1 MLFFCSEVP
10 RGKMGTLVIGL
21 PLPPGCMNTLWKNNA
36 RYVDSYLSKFPGNYL
51 TGDAGFQDAD
61 GYVSVMV
68 GTFTHTHI
76 HVAHAYTY
84 ILTCLLSIGA
94 NR

>member
-1 MLFFCSEVP
+1 
-10 RGKMGTLVIGL
+10 MGTLVIGL
-21 PLPPGCMNTLWKNNA
+21 PLPPGCMSTLWKNDA

-68 GTFTHTHI
+68 GTRTLALHSHFTYTYRTHKHTHMHKHTHI
-76 HVAHAYTY
+76 AM
-84 ILTCLLSIGA
+84 S
-94 NR
+94 